1 MYKELQMS
9 ATVRKNFVFDEEV
22 AMHLEELARESNQS
36 MTSFVQEMIE
46 EKYGSIKVKNRLK
59 AFQRSIEISDE
70 IGKDVWKDQTIQ
82 SLKAEMDV

>member
-1 MYKELQMS
+1 MYKGLQMS

-82 SLKAEMDV
+82 SLKAAMDV

>member
-22 AMHLEELARESNQS
+22 AIHLEELARESNQS

>member
-1 MYKELQMS
+1 MYKGLQMS
-9 ATVRKNFVFDEEV
+9 TTVRKNFVFDEEV

>member
-1 MYKELQMS
+1 MYKGLQMS

>member
-1 MYKELQMS
+1 MYKGLQMS
-9 ATVRKNFVFDEEV
+9 ATVRKNFVFSEEV
-22 AMHLEELARESNQS
+22 AMHLEELAKENNQS
-36 MTSFVQEMIE
+36 MTSFVEEMIE